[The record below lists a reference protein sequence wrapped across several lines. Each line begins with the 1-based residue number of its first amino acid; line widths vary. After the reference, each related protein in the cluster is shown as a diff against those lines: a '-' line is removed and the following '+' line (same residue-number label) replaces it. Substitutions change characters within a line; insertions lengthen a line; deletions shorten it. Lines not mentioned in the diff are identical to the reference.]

1 MFSKYPKLIAKWVYI
16 NLIALVTGME
26 MLSGLR
32 EEDPRVIAWIK
43 SETCPKTMHFGILA
57 PWASLLAI
65 FGAKWHYGIITWAMC
80 FVCLAVR
87 VC

>member
-1 MFSKYPKLIAKWVYI
+1 MYI

-26 MLSGLR
+26 MLSGKKIHSAL
-32 EEDPRVIAWIK
+32 VIAWIK
-43 SETCPKTMHFGILA
+43 SETMHFGMLA

-80 FVCLAVR
+80 FMCLAVR